1 MIKGFEFAAD
11 GRTYVCSVE
20 ERRGTQGEYWWWFS
34 VSGDQS
40 SYAPFQAASS
50 DTRTSVQER
59 VLQFYLHR
67 CARRA
72 EPAVRGGQWG
82 RRPPQPAASVTPEAP
97 KAIS

>member
-1 MIKGFEFAAD
+1 MIKGFEFASG

-20 ERRGTQGEYWWWFS
+20 ERRGVQGEYWWWFT

-40 SYAPFQAASS
+40 SYAPFQAMSA
-50 DTRTSVQER
+50 DTRASVQER

-82 RRPPQPAASVTPEAP
+82 RRPQTPTTVPLPVP
-97 KAIS
+97 KEVS